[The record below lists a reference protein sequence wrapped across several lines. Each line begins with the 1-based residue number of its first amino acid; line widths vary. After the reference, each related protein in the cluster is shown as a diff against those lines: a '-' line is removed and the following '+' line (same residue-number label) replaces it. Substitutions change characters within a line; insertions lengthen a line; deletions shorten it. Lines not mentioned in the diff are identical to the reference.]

1 MAQPVGRMV
10 QGLARVGRALALEML
25 KRGLKLRL
33 GQSRM
38 GPGAVRIQRQGALEV
53 PGGDLVVRAVVA
65 EHVPDPEMVVPPG
78 IDALGGMVTQFL
90 GLVAGQAALQRD
102 REAPGQLRAQV
113 IDLVPRA
120 DQPFGPDQLPG
131 SGI

>member
-1 MAQPVGRMV
+1 
-10 QGLARVGRALALEML
+10 
-25 KRGLKLRL
+25 
-33 GQSRM
+33 
-38 GPGAVRIQRQGALEV
+38 
-53 PGGDLVVRAVVA
+53 
-65 EHVPDPEMVVPPG
+65 MVVPPG
-78 IDALGGMVTQFL
+78 IDALGGMVPQLL